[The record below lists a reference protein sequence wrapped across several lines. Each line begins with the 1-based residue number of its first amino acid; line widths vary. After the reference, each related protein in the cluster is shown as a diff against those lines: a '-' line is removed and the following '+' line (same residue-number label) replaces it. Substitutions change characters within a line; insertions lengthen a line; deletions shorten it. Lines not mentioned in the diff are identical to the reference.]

1 VWTNIGA
8 MVKRNARN
16 RLTEFD
22 TRLIALLQVDARR
35 PNTDLARELRVAES
49 TVRRRIDWLR
59 REGYIQ
65 IAAQTDPFKI
75 GFSVWI
81 MGGLQ
86 TELRYRDQVAEELA
100 RRPEVSSAAVT
111 TGPFSILFTALFQS
125 NEGLDNFLSR
135 ELGKIRGITH
145 VATVNILRLTKRTFA
160 YGVPAADGRMAP
172 RDRPLGAGSDP
183 RPWTGR
189 RARRSREG
197 RP

>member
-1 VWTNIGA
+1 
-8 MVKRNARN
+8 MKRNARN
-16 RLTEFD
+16 RLTDFD

-35 PNTDLARELRVAES
+35 TNTDLARELHVAES

-81 MGGLQ
+81 MGGVE
-86 TELRYRDQVAEELA
+86 TELRYRDHVAEELA
-100 RRPEVSSAAVT
+100 RRPEVSFAAVT
-111 TGPFSILFTALFQS
+111 TGPFGILFTALFQS
-125 NEGLDNFLSR
+125 NEALDTFLSK
-135 ELGKIRGITH
+135 ELGKIRGIRH

-160 YGVPAADGRMAP
+160 YGVPAATDGKVPPVR
-172 RDRPLGAGSDP
+172 LHGAGGDP
-183 RPWTGR
+183 RVAGR
-189 RARRSREG
+189 RARRPAEG

>member
-1 VWTNIGA
+1 
-8 MVKRNARN
+8 MSRRNARN
-16 RLTEFD
+16 RLTQFD

-35 PNTDLARELRVAES
+35 PNTELARELCVVES

-81 MGGLQ
+81 MGGVQ
-86 TELRYRDQVAEELA
+86 TELRYRDHVAERLA
-100 RRPEVSSAAVT
+100 RFPQVSFAAVT

-125 NEGLDNFLSR
+125 NNALDEFLSK

-145 VATVNILRLTKRTFA
+145 VATVSILRLTKRTFA
-160 YGVPAADGRMAP
+160 YGVPVTSDGTAGLDWP
-172 RDRPLGAGSDP
+172 QGAGSDP
-183 RPWTGR
+183 GR
-189 RARRSREG
+189 RAGRYARRLREK